1 MVISAND
8 LFQMA
13 MILQSLAQKGLGH
26 YFCFVIDQK
35 LAIKTLSQSSSMY
48 NTKHINN
55 VEKMLISR
63 RMIICYRYLKCETV
77 MVLVKITLQ
86 LHSTHS

>member
-1 MVISAND
+1 MVVSAND

-13 MILQSLAQKGLGH
+13 MILQFLAQKRLGH
-26 YFCFVIDQK
+26 YFCSVF
-35 LAIKTLSQSSSMY
+35 AIKTLSQSSSMY

-55 VEKMLISR
+55 IGKMFISR
-63 RMIICYRYLKCETV
+63 RMILPDRYLKCETV

-86 LHSTHS
+86 LHTVLTFEG